1 MAELRDNLSVISH
14 LGLALNQCNFP
25 SFCLKPLQVK
35 CFEYLLNG
43 YDIIG
48 VLPTG
53 FGKSLLFQLLPN
65 FLPVKEDKNVVIVV
79 CPLNSIIED
88 QLKVLGERGITA
100 DVLQLVSDD
109 REGIESL
116 FNPEDNDES
125 ADVSKLKSP
134 SKKLLSGDVQIIF
147 AHPESLLSKE
157 GRELMKGKVFQ
168 RNVAAC
174 VVDEAHCVEIW

>member
-1 MAELRDNLSVISH
+1 MAESRENLSVICR
-14 LGLALNQCNFP
+14 LGLALNRCNFP

-43 YDIIG
+43 YDVIA

-53 FGKSLLFQLLPN
+53 FGKSLLFQLLPD
-65 FLPVKEDKNVVIVV
+65 FLPVKADKNVVIVV

-88 QLKVLGERGITA
+88 QLKVLGERGVTA
-100 DVLQLVSDD
+100 DVLQLASDD

-125 ADVSKLKSP
+125 LFKTENIIHSFGSINM
-134 SKKLLSGDVQIIF
+134 LLSMWFKCLVIAQLSNCLHLVRKYVQIF
-147 AHPESLLSKE
+147 VHGHS
-157 GRELMKGKVFQ
+157 
-168 RNVAAC
+168 
-174 VVDEAHCVEIW
+174 